1 MARTTYEKLQRQI
14 ATLQAQAD
22 KLRRKEVDE
31 VIERMRTAIAFYG
44 ITAQELGFSDGAAPM
59 RTKAARGAAAK
70 PAAKESGAGKHA
82 RKSPRKSAR
91 KSAGRRGK
99 AASASQEARYR
110 DENGNAWVGRGK
122 RPQWLRDALAA
133 GRTLDEFRVAPA

>member
-59 RTKAARGAAAK
+59 RTKAARGAAGASDS
-70 PAAKESGAGKHA
+70 SGWTGLGET
-82 RKSPRKSAR
+82 PCFQ
-91 KSAGRRGK
+91 RG
-99 AASASQEARYR
+99 
-110 DENGNAWVGRGK
+110 
-122 RPQWLRDALAA
+122 
-133 GRTLDEFRVAPA
+133 

>member
-82 RKSPRKSAR
+82 RKSPRKST
-91 KSAGRRGK
+91 GRRGK
-99 AASASQEARYR
+99 AAAASQEARYR

>member
-44 ITAQELGFSDGAAPM
+44 ITAQELGFSDGAAPV

-70 PAAKESGAGKHA
+70 PAAKESVAGKRAGKH
-82 RKSPRKSAR
+82 AR

-99 AASASQEARYR
+99 SASASQEARYR